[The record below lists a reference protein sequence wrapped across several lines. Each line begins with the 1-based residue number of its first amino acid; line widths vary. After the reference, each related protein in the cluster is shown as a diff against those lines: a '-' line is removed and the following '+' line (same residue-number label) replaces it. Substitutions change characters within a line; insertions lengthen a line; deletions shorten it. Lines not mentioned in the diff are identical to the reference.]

1 MMPKAQIKFFI
12 FFCQQKK
19 VFLET
24 LLNNP
29 VLRRQRMKKLI
40 STGGLLFFCFNLL
53 FAQQQSPDQIRL
65 TLNDCLIKALENNF
79 DILVEVLTP
88 EISEFIRRG
97 YREKFLPRLSFGYLN
112 QNTYSLG
119 TWGIEGATINSKSD
133 EYSMSLTQELL
144 TGGELTLSLSNSM
157 TDTTRNYPLVD
168 PSYYS
173 TLRLDFSQPLLKNFG
188 PKINTRDIK
197 KAKNQW
203 DISVYGLKSTVIQ
216 KVYEVEEAYWS
227 LVRAVENMKVREYSL
242 EKSKE
247 RLKKTREAAR
257 IGINTAIDVLS
268 SETDAASGESS
279 VLATKSQVDML
290 EERLKK
296 VINLHSEEKGLFKSI
311 LPLDRP
317 AVAKKEITFDEAL
330 KIALEQRPE
339 LASKQKE
346 IENSSIDVS
355 YFKNQLLP
363 QLDLRL
369 QLWYPGQS
377 GLRYFYLDDNPL
389 TGQVIGT
396 IEGSRG
402 DSLKDVFNWK
412 YDNWQIRLDLN
423 LPFAN
428 FLSRASL
435 ARARTE
441 KQQKLLENDR
451 ELKSI
456 YYEIVEILKEL
467 KNNESSLDASVRYRQ
482 LMERKLEAEEER
494 YRLGLIDSDWLFQ
507 FQERLV
513 QARTG
518 EIGAII
524 DYKISVAKLEKIL
537 GTSLKAKNLKFRS
550 FDF

>member
-1 MMPKAQIKFFI
+1 
-12 FFCQQKK
+12 
-19 VFLET
+19 
-24 LLNNP
+24 
-29 VLRRQRMKKLI
+29 
-40 STGGLLFFCFNLL
+40 
-53 FAQQQSPDQIRL
+53 
-65 TLNDCLIKALENNF
+65 
-79 DILVEVLTP
+79 
-88 EISEFIRRG
+88 
-97 YREKFLPRLSFGYLN
+97 
-112 QNTYSLG
+112 
-119 TWGIEGATINSKSD
+119 
-133 EYSMSLTQELL
+133 
-144 TGGELTLSLSNSM
+144 
-157 TDTTRNYPLVD
+157 
-168 PSYYS
+168 
-173 TLRLDFSQPLLKNFG
+173 
-188 PKINTRDIK
+188 
-197 KAKNQW
+197 
-203 DISVYGLKSTVIQ
+203 
-216 KVYEVEEAYWS
+216 
-227 LVRAVENMKVREYSL
+227 L

-257 IGINTAIDVLS
+257 IGIKTAIDVLS